1 MGNGEWG
8 LRIADCGLK
17 KISIAVSQPAVPVSR
32 FGINIPHS
40 ALRIPYSPLSALP
53 PLSSVAFTR
62 AAASNKAFILAENW

>member
-8 LRIADCGLK
+8 LRIEEDFNCSFAAC
-17 KISIAVSQPAVPVSR
+17 SSSQQIRNQYSP
-32 FGINIPHS
+32 F
-40 ALRIPYSPLSALP
+40 RIPYSPLSALP